1 MDYEAL
7 MRQAYDHLNAGDFDG
22 FAAMLDDDMVEHEDA
37 AGLPQN
43 KDGVIQF
50 FQMFRAAFS
59 DLRMDVEDAAVTDGK
74 VWTRVRI
81 TGTNDGEFMGMP
93 ATGKSVD
100 FQGIDIVR
108 ISDAGKAVEHWGV
121 TDTMAMM
128 QQLGAVPT
136 PA

>member
-1 MDYEAL
+1 MDHEAL
-7 MRQAYDHLNAGDFDG
+7 MREAYDHINAGDLEAFG
-22 FAAMLDDDMVEHEDA
+22 AMLDDGMVEHEDA

-43 KDGVIQF
+43 KEGVIQF
-50 FQMFRAAFS
+50 FSMFRGAFS
-59 DLRMDVEDAAVTDGK
+59 DLRMDVEDMAMTGDK

-100 FQGIDIVR
+100 FQGVDIVR
-108 ISDAGKAVEHWGV
+108 ISDGGKAVEHWGV

-128 QQLGAVPT
+128 QQLGAVPA

>member
-59 DLRMDVEDAAVTDGK
+59 DLKMDVEDAAVTDGK

-100 FQGIDIVR
+100 FQGVDIVR

>member
-1 MDYEAL
+1 MGYEAL
-7 MRQAYDHLNAGDFDG
+7 MRQAYDHLNAGDLEG
-22 FAAMLDDDMVEHEDA
+22 FGAMLADDMVEHEEA

-50 FQMFRAAFS
+50 FRCSARRS
-59 DLRMDVEDAAVTDGK
+59 RTCRWNVEDLAMAGDRI
-74 VWTRVRI
+74 WTRVRI
-81 TGTNDGEFMGMP
+81 TGTNDGDFMGMP

>member
-1 MDYEAL
+1 MT
-7 MRQAYDHLNAGDFDG
+7 GD
-22 FAAMLDDDMVEHEDA
+22 
-37 AGLPQN
+37 
-43 KDGVIQF
+43 
-50 FQMFRAAFS
+50 
-59 DLRMDVEDAAVTDGK
+59 T

-100 FQGIDIVR
+100 FQGVDIVR